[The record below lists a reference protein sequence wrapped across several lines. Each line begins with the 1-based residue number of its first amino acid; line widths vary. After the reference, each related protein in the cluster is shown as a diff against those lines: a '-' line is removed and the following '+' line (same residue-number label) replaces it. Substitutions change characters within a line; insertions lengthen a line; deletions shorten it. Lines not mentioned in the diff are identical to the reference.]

1 VLSAT
6 LHSSILVQVVT
17 GIVGV
22 LVLLNTA
29 FPAAPL
35 NDVWKM
41 LLVEMT
47 VQAVEFGFYVTWIRR
62 ARATPHDMARV
73 RYYDWFLTTPMMLFT
88 LAAYMTYA
96 ADRHAADR
104 HAVAGVSATNQTTLA
119 DGRGL
124 TGFLKS
130 EARYLAC
137 IAAANFGMLIVGF
150 AAEGGHVSRPVAFV
164 VGFLA
169 MALSFGILWQRY
181 ARHSPDGRR
190 LFSVVFV
197 VWSLYGVAFMADP
210 VTKNSVYNG
219 LDVVS
224 KNVFGLFLAY
234 NLARAPKEQPS
245 TW

>member
-62 ARATPHDMARV
+62 ARATPH
-73 RYYDWFLTTPMMLFT
+73 MMLFT